1 MKYTM
6 SIAEAARVLG
16 KTERTIRNYIKTA
29 QLTSARRGRSRFL
42 DPEEV
47 QELLVEEDS
56 SRVTAAEMRALR
68 ATVRRLEAHINVIQ
82 QMLDLKNEP
91 LGMTDE
97 YARSLLSAALEQYGR
112 PHGSYTI
119 KELEAW
125 ASIFARMDE
134 SDLQTLCAATSAT
147 SWKTLLRL
155 SSRMVSE
162 VASREDYKTSL
173 DAQQVHRLLAD
184 GRRRLK
190 ISIFIYLEMT
200 SQIFSEIE
208 ETEVKTSLFES
219 LKKQVKPS

>member
-29 QLTSARRGRSRFL
+29 QVTSARRGRSRYL

-47 QELLVEEDS
+47 RELAMESDS
-56 SRVTAAEMRALR
+56 ARVTAAEMRALR
-68 ATVRRLEAHINVIQ
+68 ATVRRLESHISVIQ

-97 YARSLLSAALEQYGR
+97 YAQSLLSAALEQYGR
-112 PHGSYTI
+112 PHGSYSI

-125 ASIFARMDE
+125 ADIFARIDE
-134 SDLQTLCAATSAT
+134 TDLRSLCAATSTTA
-147 SWKTLLRL
+147 WKTLLRL

-162 VASREDYKTSL
+162 VASRDDYKTSL
-173 DAQQVHRLLAD
+173 DAQRVHRLLAD

-208 ETEVKTSLFES
+208 ESEVKTSIFES
-219 LKKQVKPS
+219 LKNQVKPS